1 MGNAESSFIVAM
13 KTYRF
18 YNAPSF
24 CKVEKEEWFALCN
37 KTAKKSLFVRQKSN
51 MCENYAINLSGKP
64 ITS

>member
-18 YNAPSF
+18 YNVPSF

-37 KTAKKSLFVRQKSN
+37 KTAKKSLFVR
-51 MCENYAINLSGKP
+51 
-64 ITS
+64 